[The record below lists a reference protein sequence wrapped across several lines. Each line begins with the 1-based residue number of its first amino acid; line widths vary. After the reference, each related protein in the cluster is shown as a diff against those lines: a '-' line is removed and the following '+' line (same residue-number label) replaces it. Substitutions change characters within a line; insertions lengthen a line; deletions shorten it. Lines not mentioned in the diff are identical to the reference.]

1 MNLYLKATQGY
12 ESVGGIVTFRF
23 HEGKYNNEGFYNIV
37 MKTLIELAKKIQN
50 ISNKYFLDFLHPS
63 LMI

>member
-23 HEGKYNNEGFYNIV
+23 HEGKYNNKGFYNIV
-37 MKTLIELAKKIQN
+37 MKTLIELAKKYK
-50 ISNKYFLDFLHPS
+50 ISLTNTS
-63 LMI
+63 LTFCTPV

>member
-23 HEGKYNNEGFYNIV
+23 HEGKYNNKGFYNIV

-50 ISNKYFLDFLHPS
+50 ISNKCFLDFLHPS